1 MGIPL
6 YGQEGDGNIL
16 GALSSAIK
24 MMKIS
29 ISGTSSGNA
38 DNTPVDTLA
47 ADCLPIF
54 SVVHNS
60 GSTALAGNACV
71 FDIPDINGAFHVSGE
86 MNALAA
92 GGVVCYMVDGDGS
105 IAESNTS
112 AEEILIDG
120 SSGLVTGSGS
130 TTIDLYL
137 YYVDGNQVANDS
149 LSTSI

>member
-6 YGQEGDGNIL
+6 YGQEGDGKIL
-16 GALSSAIK
+16 GALSSAVK

-29 ISGTSSGNA
+29 VSVTDSGNA
-38 DNTPVDTLA
+38 NNPQVGTLP

-60 GSTALAGNACV
+60 GDTALAGNACV

>member
-29 ISGTSSGNA
+29 ISVTSSGNA
-38 DNTPVDTLA
+38 DNTQVDTLP

-71 FDIPDINGAFHVSGE
+71 LDIPDITGTFHVTGE

-92 GGVVCYMVDGDGS
+92 GGVVCYMVDSDAGV
-105 IAESNTS
+105 AESNTT
-112 AEEILIDG
+112 AEEIRIDG
-120 SSGLVTGSGS
+120 GSGLVTGADS
-130 TTIDLYL
+130 TTIDVYL
-137 YYVDGNQVANDS
+137 YYVDGNQVAGDS